1 MPHARSQPLAWLYA
15 ALCMYVCV
23 LCVYSVLLMDLMDL
37 LSAYASAR
45 GPSEGFAQAL
55 GLDSGPQPFIS
66 LT

>member
-1 MPHARSQPLAWLYA
+1 
-15 ALCMYVCV
+15 MYVCV